1 MSFTPGRSDG
11 EYFTWDRF
19 YLYHEQDLEK
29 ISQRSMKKTWPL
41 RSPKLIIICTNH
53 LLKKGENPIC
63 LNKLSFL
70 SFQITEKQHGLY
82 ITSKRRMRND
92 YRIHYSYSDNKCSV

>member
-29 ISQRSMKKTWPL
+29 ISQRSRKKNMTIKVPETYYNL
-41 RSPKLIIICTNH
+41 YKSFI
-53 LLKKGENPIC
+53 KKGRKPN
-63 LNKLSFL
+63 LFK
-70 SFQITEKQHGLY
+70 
-82 ITSKRRMRND
+82 
-92 YRIHYSYSDNKCSV
+92 